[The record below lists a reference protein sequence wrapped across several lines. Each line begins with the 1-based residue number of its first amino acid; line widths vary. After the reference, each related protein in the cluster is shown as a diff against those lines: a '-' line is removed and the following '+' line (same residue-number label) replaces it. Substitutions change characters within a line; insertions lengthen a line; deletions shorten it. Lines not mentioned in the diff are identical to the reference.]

1 WRLGLQYL
9 DCQLVLDGPMGDYAS
24 QRERNI
30 DGHAYLE
37 DVLTASEQDLI
48 CGVYKVLNGKSDVSW
63 WPKQSTWLSSGANV
77 GYWSSSNEEW
87 FQNRLSKIRQGL
99 GKPLNAK
106 EWRDALRYDKATRKL
121 MVEVES
127 MS

>member
-1 WRLGLQYL
+1 MICAGNFGNQGGGWQ
-9 DCQLVLDGPMGDYAS
+9 PSAFT
-24 QRERNI
+24 
-30 DGHAYLE
+30 
-37 DVLTASEQDLI
+37 TAA
-48 CGVYKVLNGKSDVSW
+48 DVSW

-99 GKPLNAK
+99 GTGKPLNAK
-106 EWRDALRYDKATRKL
+106 EWRDALRYDKVTRKL

-127 MS
+127 MSEKYCT